1 MFQIDEAVFRP
12 LFNKIDS
19 NGDSE
24 VSLEEFDPMMGPH
37 WDEFLAQ
44 YWHIFDKDYSAT
56 LNFEECMYVSAAIA
70 DGFARL
76 YIKVRT

>member
-1 MFQIDEAVFRP
+1 
-12 LFNKIDS
+12 
-19 NGDSE
+19 
-24 VSLEEFDPMMGPH
+24 MMGPH

-56 LNFEECMYVSAAIA
+56 LNFEECMYVSAAFA